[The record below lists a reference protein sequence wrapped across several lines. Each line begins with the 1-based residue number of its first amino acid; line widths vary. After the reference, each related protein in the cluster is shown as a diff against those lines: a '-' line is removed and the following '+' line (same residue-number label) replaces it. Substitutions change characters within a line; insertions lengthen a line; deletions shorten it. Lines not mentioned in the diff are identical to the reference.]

1 MHRLQIGELSRGI
14 GPLALL
20 EAGAPSD
27 APTDPIHSG
36 CSFECAQR
44 RPMKHR
50 HHGLLDLLQVL
61 IFFFWPTTNRG
72 RPAVQVFD
80 QYEDL
85 GQGRATKAWNCTAVA
100 SACGTLVATTDYRT
114 VKKQLPKLAFEFAQ
128 SLTEVAACWESLD
141 YLGTF
146 ESSVRTILA
155 FVNHGY
161 PKEQVGQ
168 GQAVRSLKS
177 LGFGIRD
184 ARSAWRLRALGTSDF
199 RRATLDPRLAHH
211 PFPMPRQIIGIGS
224 EQLPNARNSSE
235 NETLSKFAKIAELG
249 GGVLVGVAYC
259 HADHRGHG
267 SNLMFLFWIFSW
279 FISARC
285 EARVRLMPLGAEAVV
300 EWTRAVGR
308 RACGMKNG
316 ARAGRLLDL
325 VLAPASTA
333 LAWSR
338 LESQI
343 RRRDRLIISAPC

>member
-1 MHRLQIGELSRGI
+1 M
-14 GPLALL
+14 
-20 EAGAPSD
+20 
-27 APTDPIHSG
+27 
-36 CSFECAQR
+36 
-44 RPMKHR
+44 
-50 HHGLLDLLQVL
+50 
-61 IFFFWPTTNRG
+61 
-72 RPAVQVFD
+72 
-80 QYEDL
+80 
-85 GQGRATKAWNCTAVA
+85 
-100 SACGTLVATTDYRT
+100 
-114 VKKQLPKLAFEFAQ
+114 
-128 SLTEVAACWESLD
+128 
-141 YLGTF
+141 
-146 ESSVRTILA
+146 
-155 FVNHGY
+155 
-161 PKEQVGQ
+161 
-168 GQAVRSLKS
+168 
-177 LGFGIRD
+177 
-184 ARSAWRLRALGTSDF
+184 
-199 RRATLDPRLAHH
+199 
-211 PFPMPRQIIGIGS
+211 
-224 EQLPNARNSSE
+224 
-235 NETLSKFAKIAELG
+235 G